1 MRTITTTTGAE
12 ITLDG
17 DLLAVIEA
25 LYREVT
31 AKRGLDRS
39 FEDMMREITHLI
51 DQMADED
58 RRTYLLES
66 LFLNTV
72 KYENDKLEAYL
83 RKLRKAPGDEAEG
96 R

>member
-1 MRTITTTTGAE
+1 MKTITTTSGAE
-12 ITLDG
+12 IALDG
-17 DLLAVIEA
+17 DLLAIMET
-25 LYREVT
+25 LYKEVT

-51 DQMADED
+51 DQMAEED

-72 KYENDKLEAYL
+72 KYENDKLEAYMRRL
-83 RKLRKAPGDEAEG
+83 DK
-96 R
+96 

>member
-17 DLLAVIEA
+17 DLLAVMET

-72 KYENDKLEAYL
+72 KYENDKLEAYM
-83 RKLRKAPGDEAEG
+83 RKLGHTGETG
-96 R
+96 RT

>member
-1 MRTITTTTGAE
+1 MKTISTTTGAE
-12 ITLDG
+12 ISLDG
-17 DLLAVIEA
+17 DLLAIMET
-25 LYREVT
+25 LYKEVT

-51 DQMADED
+51 DQMAEED

-72 KYENDKLEAYL
+72 KYENDKLEAYM
-83 RKLRKAPGDEAEG
+83 RKLAK
-96 R
+96 

>member
-1 MRTITTTTGAE
+1 MKTITTTTGAP
-12 ITLDG
+12 IALDG
-17 DLLAVIEA
+17 DLLAIMET
-25 LYREVT
+25 LYKEVT

-51 DQMADED
+51 DQMAEED

-72 KYENDKLEAYL
+72 KYENDKLEAYMRRL
-83 RKLRKAPGDEAEG
+83 DK
-96 R
+96 